1 MYILCERKF
10 IQEINMVKKKTIQIL
25 NDQNN
30 AFMNNQKNLEQS
42 LFEKKVALTG
52 ISYSLQ

>member
-1 MYILCERKF
+1 
-10 IQEINMVKKKTIQIL
+10 MVKKKAIQIL

-42 LFEKKVALTG
+42 LLDKKVAFTG
-52 ISYSLQ
+52 INSSLR

>member
-1 MYILCERKF
+1 
-10 IQEINMVKKKTIQIL
+10 MVKKKTIQIL

-42 LFEKKVALTG
+42 LVEKKVALTG
-52 ISYSLQ
+52 IGSFLQ